1 MSKVSEIKMSFAQV
15 KENFQKEALEAVAN
29 SSEMPDE
36 EEGGLDLVLGQ
47 SPDQPQFDLKKKQS
61 NLAQLEKK
69 KAAVEKRFPQLHEI
83 EIMLGLPDDVED
95 KELEGYA
102 K

>member
-47 SPDQPQFDLKKKQS
+47 SPDQP
-61 NLAQLEKK
+61 
-69 KAAVEKRFPQLHEI
+69 
-83 EIMLGLPDDVED
+83 
-95 KELEGYA
+95 
-102 K
+102 